1 MSGFLSKILS
11 PLNLSNKNTDPS
23 LKQGARFNIMQNTI
37 TRPTYSNLHIINQT
51 TGNGLGSVTEGMK
64 NIKLNYSKSLDDLD
78 KKEVE
83 KLAAKEGSYNDL
95 INTMQEKQN
104 QLNKD
109 IMYDHSQS
117 IVKKLID
124 EINKLDD
131 EIMQKANEIS
141 QDAMKS
147 NNANNNVDKS
157 MQEQSNILHQQ
168 LMKLKER
175 RQGLNNLIQKEHDLD
190 GQIENR
196 RNELDSSY
204 LTYLTWF
211 ICATTLGVLAVRQLS
226 K

>member
-1 MSGFLSKILS
+1 
-11 PLNLSNKNTDPS
+11 
-23 LKQGARFNIMQNTI
+23 
-37 TRPTYSNLHIINQT
+37 
-51 TGNGLGSVTEGMK
+51 
-64 NIKLNYSKSLDDLD
+64 
-78 KKEVE
+78 
-83 KLAAKEGSYNDL
+83 
-95 INTMQEKQN
+95 MQEKQN

>member
-1 MSGFLSKILS
+1 MIVL
-11 PLNLSNKNTDPS
+11 
-23 LKQGARFNIMQNTI
+23 
-37 TRPTYSNLHIINQT
+37 
-51 TGNGLGSVTEGMK
+51 
-64 NIKLNYSKSLDDLD
+64 
-78 KKEVE
+78 
-83 KLAAKEGSYNDL
+83 L
-95 INTMQEKQN
+95 IG
-104 QLNKD
+104 
-109 IMYDHSQS
+109 
-117 IVKKLID
+117 

-175 RQGLNNLIQKEHDLD
+175 RQDLNNLIQKEHDLD